1 MYLQC
6 LCVGVNGLP
15 GLGSC
20 LCPVGHVG
28 PEPSQRGCQ
37 TNDAVLELLP
47 LSLVGS
53 CSRMGRLEGLLELT
67 TLTLERRQLSLVA
80 LGMERE
86 REREREREC
95 AGTCVSGM
103 QVCMYTGVMIFKIKL
118 MHLHT
123 SVAI

>member
-20 LCPVGHVG
+20 LCPIGHVG

-86 REREREREC
+86 RERERERV
-95 AGTCVSGM
+95 CVR
-103 QVCMYTGVMIFKIKL
+103 VRV
-118 MHLHT
+118 
-123 SVAI
+123 